1 MPVTVNTELPL
12 HQERD
17 TDWDGDGA
25 RSAMAERCSSD
36 EGVDA
41 DCMGAGFIWR
51 DPDADPATIGAYA
64 LPVANLFGGEL
75 HLVLSGVQAAA
86 NAISPERTPGGPR
99 ALDAP
104 EGELSAM
111 RSAVE
116 TILARFARQF
126 DDDSI
131 RAPWD
136 RPAET
141 ASACGGGCDCKPQPV
156 KPKPTAATSQSP
168 LEAAM
173 SDAVHVEAGSRML
186 RASAT
191 GDLWSPPVEHFANPH
206 LTEPTKITVTAD
218 GRVYGHLAPW
228 NQPHIGYDGKMV
240 YPPRN
245 VGGAY
250 EYFRQSKVVCADGT
264 PLAVGLLTMNTG
276 HADET
281 LTARA
286 AQAHYDHTGTIAA
299 AVNIGEDEHGI
310 WMAGS
315 MLPDVSADQ
324 RNRFALARVSGDW
337 RQPQPGSP
345 LELIAALSVPNP
357 GFPVRQNAELLAAD
371 RFTLAASGLVRAENG
386 QIRTLI
392 SAGTAVV
399 DEAQQA
405 QLVEAV
411 RSALAAG
418 LIEEL
423 KVGLADTVRVEVA
436 RGLAEANTSAV
447 PSTQE
452 APVEEGAGASTP
464 VQDTGATAVVST
476 DPPQDPAAGAP
487 VPEPAVVPLAE
498 AAAHTPPINPPAAP
512 APAPPAAAPP
522 SEAAQMAASAL
533 AAQVRKHRA
542 SGARERLLAAAGLG
556 KKA

>member
-1 MPVTVNTELPL
+1 MPVTVNTDLPL
-12 HQERD
+12 HEERN

-25 RSAMAERCSSD
+25 RAAMAERCSSD
-36 EGVDA
+36 DGVRA

-51 DPDADPATIGAYA
+51 DPDADPTTIGAYA
-64 LPVANLFGGEL
+64 LPVANLFGGQL

-104 EGELSAM
+104 EGELSSM

-141 ASACGGGCDCKPQPV
+141 ASACNGGCDCKPQPV
-156 KPKPTAATSQSP
+156 TPKPTAATSRSP

-173 SDAVHVEAGSRML
+173 SDTVHVEAGTRML

-191 GDLWSPPVEHFANPH
+191 GGLWSPPVEHFANPH

-240 YPPRN
+240 FPPRN
-245 VGGAY
+245 AGGAY

-371 RFTLAASGLVRAENG
+371 RYTLAASGLVRAENG

-411 RSALAAG
+411 RSALSAG

-436 RGLAEANTSAV
+436 RGLAEAKN
-447 PSTQE
+447 E
-452 APVEEGAGASTP
+452 APSSTVEAPADEGAGASTE
-464 VQDTGATAVVST
+464 DADAAAVHST
-476 DPPQDPAAGAP
+476 DSPHDPAAAAP
-487 VPEPAVVPLAE
+487 VPEPAAVPLAE
-498 AAAHTPPINPPAAP
+498 AAAQVPPINPAQT
-512 APAPPAAAPP
+512 PAPPVAVP
-522 SEAAQMAASAL
+522 SEAAQVAASAL
-533 AAQVRKHRA
+533 VERVRKHRA
-542 SGARERLLAAAGLG
+542 SGARDRLLAAAGLG

>member
-1 MPVTVNTELPL
+1 MPVTIDADLPL
-12 HQERD
+12 
-17 TDWDGDGA
+17 DGDRERAWDDGPA
-25 RSAMAERCSSD
+25 RQRLAERCAG
-36 EGVDA
+36 EGDA
-41 DCMGAGFIWR
+41 IEPDCFGRAFIWR
-51 DPDADPATIGAYA
+51 DPNADPATRGAYS
-64 LPVANLFGGEL
+64 LPIADVIDGEL
-75 HLVLSGVQAAA
+75 RIVFRALAAA
-86 NAISPERTPGGPR
+86 ARSVSPEATPGEGR
-99 ALDAP
+99 ALNAP
-104 EGELSAM
+104 EGELSEM
-111 RSAVE
+111 RSAIARIYE
-116 TILARFARQF
+116 RFAREF
-126 DDDSI
+126 GDENVI
-131 RAPWD
+131 APWE
-136 RPAET
+136 R
-141 ASACGGGCDCKPQPV
+141 ASAAPVTAGCNGGCDCKPQPIT
-156 KPKPTAATSQSP
+156 PKPTTGAQRSP
-168 LEAAM
+168 MEVTM
-173 SDAVHVEAGSRML
+173 PEAVHVEAGRRML

-191 GDLWSPPVEHFANPH
+191 GDLWSPPLEHFANPH

-228 NQPHIGYDGKMV
+228 SQPHIGYDGKMV

-250 EYFRQSKVVCADGT
+250 EYFRQSRVVCADGT

-281 LTARA
+281 LTAKA

-337 RQPQPGSP
+337 RQPQPGAP

-371 RFTLAASGLVRAENG
+371 RYTLAASGLVRAENG

-436 RGLAEANTSAV
+436 RGLAEAKTEGAPSA
-447 PSTQE
+447 E
-452 APVEEGAGASTP
+452 GGPVEEGAGASAQDAGAAAA
-464 VQDTGATAVVST
+464 VQT
-476 DPPQDPAAGAP
+476 DPPAAAAP
-487 VPEPAVVPLAE
+487 VPEQVPLAE
-498 AAAHTPPINPPAAP
+498 AAAQVPPITPPPV
-512 APAPPAAAPP
+512 PAAAPA
-522 SEAAQMAASAL
+522 SEAAQVAASAL
-533 AAQVRKHRA
+533 AARVRKHRA

>member
-1 MPVTVNTELPL
+1 MPVTVNTDLPL
-12 HQERD
+12 HEERD
-17 TDWDGDGA
+17 TDWDGDAA

-36 EGVDA
+36 EGVRA

-51 DPDADPATIGAYA
+51 DPDADPTTIGAYA
-64 LPVANLFGGEL
+64 LPVANLFGGQL

-104 EGELSAM
+104 EGELSSM

-156 KPKPTAATSQSP
+156 KPQPTAAPSRSP

-173 SDAVHVEAGSRML
+173 SDAVHVEAGTRML

-228 NQPHIGYDGKMV
+228 NQPHIGYDQKMV
-240 YPPRN
+240 FPPRN
-245 VGGAY
+245 AGGAY

-337 RQPQPGSP
+337 RQPQPGAP

-371 RFTLAASGLVRAENG
+371 RYTLAASGLVRAENG

-405 QLVEAV
+405 QLVEAI
-411 RSALAAG
+411 RSAISAG
-418 LIEEL
+418 LMEEL

-436 RGLAEANTSAV
+436 RGLAEAKNDAP
-447 PSTQE
+447 PSTVE
-452 APVEEGAGASTP
+452 APVDEGAGAST
-464 VQDTGATAVVST
+464 QDTDAAAANST
-476 DPPQDPAAGAP
+476 DSPQDPAAAAP
-487 VPEPAVVPLAE
+487 VPETVPLAE
-498 AAAHTPPINPPAAP
+498 AAAQVPPINPPASPAPVPAAP
-512 APAPPAAAPP
+512 AAGP
-522 SEAAQMAASAL
+522 SEAARVAASAL
-533 AAQVRKHRA
+533 GERVRKHRA

>member
-1 MPVTVNTELPL
+1 MPVTVNTDLPL
-12 HQERD
+12 HDERD

-25 RSAMAERCSSD
+25 RAAMAERCATD
-36 EGVDA
+36 EGVSA

-51 DPDADPATIGAYA
+51 DPDADPTTIGAYA

-75 HLVLSGVQAAA
+75 HLVLSGVQGAA

-116 TILARFARQF
+116 TILARFASHF

-141 ASACGGGCDCKPQPV
+141 ASACSGGCDCKPQPV
-156 KPKPTAATSQSP
+156 KPKPTAATSQPP

-173 SDAVHVEAGSRML
+173 SDTVHVEAGTRML

-206 LTEPTKITVTAD
+206 LSEPTKITVTAD

-245 VGGAY
+245 AGGAY

-357 GFPVRQNAELLAAD
+357 GFPVKQNAELLASD
-371 RFTLAASGLVRAENG
+371 RYTLAASGLVRAEGG

-411 RSALAAG
+411 RSAFAAG

-423 KVGLADTVRVEVA
+423 KVGLADTVRIEVA
-436 RGLAEANTSAV
+436 RGLAEAKTQATPSAE
-447 PSTQE
+447 E
-452 APVEEGAGASTP
+452 APVEEGAGASPQGTDADAAG
-464 VQDTGATAVVST
+464 QT
-476 DPPQDPAAGAP
+476 DPPQDPAASAP
-487 VPEPAVVPLAE
+487 VPEPVQVPLAE
-498 AAAHTPPINPPAAP
+498 AAAQTPPINPSPAS
-512 APAPPAAAPP
+512 APPAVAEAPVV
-522 SEAAQMAASAL
+522 SEAAQVAASAL
-533 AAQVRKHRA
+533 AERVRKHRA

>member
-1 MPVTVNTELPL
+1 
-12 HQERD
+12 
-17 TDWDGDGA
+17 
-25 RSAMAERCSSD
+25 
-36 EGVDA
+36 
-41 DCMGAGFIWR
+41 
-51 DPDADPATIGAYA
+51 
-64 LPVANLFGGEL
+64 
-75 HLVLSGVQAAA
+75 
-86 NAISPERTPGGPR
+86 
-99 ALDAP
+99 
-104 EGELSAM
+104 
-111 RSAVE
+111 
-116 TILARFARQF
+116 
-126 DDDSI
+126 
-131 RAPWD
+131 
-136 RPAET
+136 
-141 ASACGGGCDCKPQPV
+141 
-156 KPKPTAATSQSP
+156 
-168 LEAAM
+168 M
-173 SDAVHVEAGSRML
+173 SDAVHIEAGTRML

-191 GDLWSPPVEHFANPH
+191 GDLWAPPVEHFANPH

-245 VGGAY
+245 AGGAY

-337 RQPQPGSP
+337 RQPQPGAP

-357 GFPVRQNAELLAAD
+357 GFPVRQNADLLAAD
-371 RFTLAASGLVRAENG
+371 RYTLAASGLVRAENG

-411 RSALAAG
+411 RSALNAG

-423 KVGLADTVRVEVA
+423 KVGLADAVRVEVA
-436 RGLAEANTSAV
+436 RGLAEAKIEAAPSAG
-447 PSTQE
+447 E
-452 APVEEGAGASTP
+452 APAHEGAGASP
-464 VQDTGATAVVST
+464 QDTGADAAGHA
-476 DPPQDPAAGAP
+476 DPPHDPAAAAP
-487 VPEPAVVPLAE
+487 VPEQVPLAE
-498 AAAHTPPINPPAAP
+498 AAAQVPPINPPAAP
-512 APAPPAAAPP
+512 AAPPVQELPAQP
-522 SEAAQMAASAL
+522 SEAAQVAASAL
-533 AAQVRKHRA
+533 ADRVRKHRA
-542 SGARERLLAAAGLG
+542 IGARERLLASAGLG

>member
-1 MPVTVNTELPL
+1 MPVTVNTDLPL
-12 HQERD
+12 HDERD
-17 TDWDGDGA
+17 ADWDGDAA
-25 RSAMAERCSSD
+25 RSAMAERCSTN
-36 EGVDA
+36 EGVSA
-41 DCMGAGFIWR
+41 DCMGSGFIWR
-51 DPDADPATIGAYA
+51 NPDADPTTIGAYA

-104 EGELSAM
+104 EGELESM

-116 TILARFARQF
+116 TILARFAREF

-136 RPAET
+136 RPVET

-156 KPKPTAATSQSP
+156 KPKPTAATTPSP

-173 SDAVHVEAGSRML
+173 SETVHVEAGTRML

-228 NQPHIGYDGKMV
+228 DQPHIGYDGKMV

-281 LTARA
+281 LTARG

-299 AVNIGEDEHGI
+299 AVNIGEDEFGI

-315 MLPDVSADQ
+315 MLPDVSAEQ
-324 RNRFALARVSGDW
+324 RTRFALARVSGDW
-337 RQPQPGSP
+337 RQPQPGAP

-357 GFPVRQNAELLAAD
+357 GFPVRQNAELLASD
-371 RFTLAASGLVRAENG
+371 RYTLAASGLVRGENG

-399 DEAQQA
+399 DETQQA

-411 RSALAAG
+411 RSALNSG

-423 KVGLADTVRVEVA
+423 KAGLADTVRVEVA
-436 RGLAEANTSAV
+436 RGLAEAKAVAPSSA
-447 PSTQE
+447 E
-452 APVEEGAGASTP
+452 GAPVQEGAGAPSP
-464 VQDTGATAVVST
+464 DTGADAAVQT
-476 DPPQDPAAGAP
+476 DSPQDPAASAP
-487 VPEPAVVPLAE
+487 VTEPAPVPLAE
-498 AAAHTPPINPPAAP
+498 AAAQVPPINPATT
-512 APAPPAAAPP
+512 PAPPAAEP
-522 SEAAQMAASAL
+522 SQAAQVAASAL
-533 AAQVRKHRA
+533 GERVRKHRA
-542 SGARERLLAAAGLG
+542 AGARERLLAAAGLG

>member
-1 MPVTVNTELPL
+1 MPVTIDADLPL
-12 HQERD
+12 
-17 TDWDGDGA
+17 DGDRERAWDDGPA
-25 RSAMAERCSSD
+25 RQRLAERCAG
-36 EGVDA
+36 EGDA
-41 DCMGAGFIWR
+41 IEPDCFGRAFIWR
-51 DPDADPATIGAYA
+51 DPNADPTTRGAYS
-64 LPVANLFGGEL
+64 LPVADVIDGEPRI
-75 HLVLSGVQAAA
+75 VFRAVAAA
-86 NAISPERTPGGPR
+86 ARSVSPEATPGEGR
-99 ALDAP
+99 ALQAP
-104 EGELSAM
+104 EGDLEEM
-111 RSAVE
+111 RSAIARLYE
-116 TILARFARQF
+116 RFATEF
-126 DDDSI
+126 DDVEVI
-131 RAPWD
+131 APW
-136 RPAET
+136 EM
-141 ASACGGGCDCKPQPV
+141 ASAAPLTAGCSGGCDCKPQPI
-156 KPKPTAATSQSP
+156 KPKPTVHHSP
-168 LEAAM
+168 EVTM
-173 SDAVHVEAGSRML
+173 TDTVHVEAASRML

-357 GFPVRQNAELLAAD
+357 GFPVRQNAELLASD
-371 RFTLAASGLVRAENG
+371 RFTLAASGLVRAEGG

-399 DEAQQA
+399 DETQQA

-411 RSALAAG
+411 RSALNSG

-423 KVGLADTVRVEVA
+423 KVGLADAVRVEVA
-436 RGLAEANTSAV
+436 RGLAEAKTPAPSSAG
-447 PSTQE
+447 E
-452 APVEEGAGASTP
+452 APVQEGTGASP
-464 VQDTGATAVVST
+464 QDSGAVADGQT
-476 DPPQDPAAGAP
+476 DPPQDPAAAAP
-487 VPEPAVVPLAE
+487 VPEPVPLAE
-498 AAAHTPPINPPAAP
+498 AAAQVPPINPVQTP
-512 APAPPAAAPP
+512 APAPPVAAPP
-522 SEAAQMAASAL
+522 VSEAAQVAASAL
-533 AAQVRKHRA
+533 ADRVRRHRA

>member
-1 MPVTVNTELPL
+1 MPVTVNTDLPL
-12 HQERD
+12 HEERD

-25 RSAMAERCSSD
+25 RSAMAERCASD
-36 EGVDA
+36 DGVNA

-104 EGELSAM
+104 EGELDAM
-111 RSAVE
+111 RAAVE
-116 TILARFARQF
+116 TILARFANQF

-156 KPKPTAATSQSP
+156 KPQPTAATSQSP

-173 SDAVHVEAGSRML
+173 SDAVHVEAGTRML

-191 GDLWSPPVEHFANPH
+191 GDLWAPPVEHFANPH

-245 VGGAY
+245 AGGAY

-357 GFPVRQNAELLAAD
+357 GFPVRQNAELLSSD
-371 RFTLAASGLVRAENG
+371 RYTLAASGLVRAENG

-423 KVGLADTVRVEVA
+423 KVGLADAVRVEVA
-436 RGLAEANTSAV
+436 RGLAEAKNEAPV
-447 PSTQE
+447 STEE
-452 APVEEGAGASTP
+452 APVEEGAGAST
-464 VQDTGATAVVST
+464 QDTGAGAAVAA
-476 DPPQDPAAGAP
+476 DPPQEAAAPAP
-487 VPEPAVVPLAE
+487 VSQVVPLTE
-498 AAAHTPPINPPAAP
+498 AAAQVPPINPAPAP
-512 APAPPAAAPP
+512 APAPPVQEP
-522 SEAAQMAASAL
+522 SEAAQVAASAL
-533 AAQVRKHRA
+533 GERVRKHRA

>member
-1 MPVTVNTELPL
+1 MPVTVNTDLPL
-12 HQERD
+12 HPVRD
-17 TDWDGDGA
+17 TDWDGDAA
-25 RSAMAERCSSD
+25 RAAMASRCAD
-36 EGVDA
+36 ESGDGVGA
-41 DCMGAGFIWR
+41 DCMGTGFIWR
-51 DPDADPATIGAYA
+51 DPDANPATIGAYA
-64 LPVANLFGGEL
+64 LPVANVFDGEL

-86 NAISPERTPGGPR
+86 NAISPERTPGAPR

-104 EGELSAM
+104 EGELDAM

-116 TILARFARQF
+116 TLLARFANEF

-156 KPKPTAATSQSP
+156 KPKPTAATSRSP

-173 SDAVHVEAGSRML
+173 SDAVHVEAGTRML

-245 VGGAY
+245 ASGAY

-337 RQPQPGSP
+337 RQPQPNAP

-371 RFTLAASGLVRAENG
+371 RYTLAASGLVRAENG

-436 RGLAEANTSAV
+436 RGLAEAKNDAP
-447 PSTQE
+447 PSTEE
-452 APVEEGAGASTP
+452 APVEEGAGAST
-464 VQDTGATAVVST
+464 QDAGTAAADST
-476 DPPQDPAAGAP
+476 DSPQDPAAVAP
-487 VPEPAVVPLAE
+487 APEPAAVPLAE
-498 AAAHTPPINPPAAP
+498 AAAQVPPINPAQSP
-512 APAPPAAAPP
+512 APAPPAAAP
-522 SEAAQMAASAL
+522 SEAAQVAASAL
-533 AAQVRKHRA
+533 ADRVRGHRA
-542 SGARERLLAAAGLG
+542 KGARERLLAAAGLA

>member
-1 MPVTVNTELPL
+1 MPVTVNTDLPL
-12 HQERD
+12 HDERD
-17 TDWDGDGA
+17 ADWDGDGA
-25 RSAMAERCSSD
+25 RSAMAERCASD
-36 EGVDA
+36 EGVNA

-51 DPDADPATIGAYA
+51 DPDADPVTIGAYA

-75 HLVLSGVQAAA
+75 RLVLSGVQGAA

-104 EGELSAM
+104 EGELDDM
-111 RSAVE
+111 RAAVE
-116 TILARFARQF
+116 TILARFANQF

-156 KPKPTAATSQSP
+156 KPKPTAATSRSP

-173 SDAVHVEAGSRML
+173 SDAVHVEAGTRML

-245 VGGAY
+245 AGGAY

-357 GFPVRQNAELLAAD
+357 GFPVRQNAELLASD

-436 RGLAEANTSAV
+436 RGLAEAKN
-447 PSTQE
+447 E
-452 APVEEGAGASTP
+452 APVPTEEAPVDEGAGASTQDAGADAA
-464 VQDTGATAVVST
+464 VQT
-476 DPPQDPAAGAP
+476 DSPQDPAVSAP

-498 AAAHTPPINPPAAP
+498 AAAQVPPISPAQTPAP
-512 APAPPAAAPP
+512 APAVAEPSPAA
-522 SEAAQMAASAL
+522 QVAASAL
-533 AAQVRKHRA
+533 AERVRKHRA
-542 SGARERLLAAAGLG
+542 TGARERLLAAAGLG